1 MSQTAEFSTGC
12 PRSVYFASNKRR
24 VLGFGCSRILSLVA
38 FVGLC
43 GFYGGSNEA
52 WGDDA
57 ISTEKRAIVAAGFGY
72 QIGSVSAI
80 SVKVYEADSG
90 AILSDDV
97 YELMVKEND
106 GTGKNDGG
114 ARIFAGGIGQGATDL
129 SNFVLRVYDANTG
142 IFQWEGRLNL
152 VQPDG
157 KGGGQAIST
166 RKFSRA
172 VITRVRAERQATEQP
187 VFLLRAVDA
196 ATGALVWEDEFT
208 TIIGAPPHIH
218 SIADRSTVLKR
229 ASTHSSHRFDFR
241 IRMYDPSGKN
251 ILWEDQLSRK
261 DSQEGAQ
268 ELLHDQADLL
278 PVWPHQPEDESVPA
292 AI

>member
-1 MSQTAEFSTGC
+1 MSQPSEFSTSS
-12 PRSVYFASNKRR
+12 PRWTRSVEEKCRR
-24 VLGFGCSRILSLVA
+24 LGFGCSSIVSLVV
-38 FVGLC
+38 FLGLC
-43 GFYGGSNEA
+43 GFYGWSGEA
-52 WGDDA
+52 WGDVV
-57 ISTEKRAIVAAGFGY
+57 STEKKAIVAAGFGY

-90 AILSDDV
+90 AIISDDV
-97 YELMVKEND
+97 YELTVKEGD
-106 GTGKNDGG
+106 GAGMNGD

-172 VITRVRAERQATEQP
+172 TITRVRTERQATEQP

-196 ATGALVWEDEFT
+196 VTGSLVWEDEFT
-208 TIIGAPPHIH
+208 TALGGTPHMH
-218 SIADRSTVLKR
+218 SIADRSTMLGRV
-229 ASTHSSHRFDFR
+229 STNSSHRFELR
-241 IRMYDPSGKN
+241 IRMYDPNGRK
-251 ILWEDQLSRK
+251 IIWEDQLSRRE
-261 DSQEGAQ
+261 SEVGAQ
-268 ELLHDQADLL
+268 ELLNDQADLL
-278 PVWPHQPEDESVPA
+278 PAWPHQPQDEAAPA
-292 AI
+292 PI